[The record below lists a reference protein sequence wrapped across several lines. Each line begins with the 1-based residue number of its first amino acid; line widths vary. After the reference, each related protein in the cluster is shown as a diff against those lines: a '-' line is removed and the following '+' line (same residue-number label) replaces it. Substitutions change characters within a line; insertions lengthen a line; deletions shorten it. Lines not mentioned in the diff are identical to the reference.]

1 MSWYSAANSEQSIF
15 WDMLFQAE
23 SPTTQIYC
31 ILCLHLPSDISALL
45 MFMPAVVNTWCCC
58 LHMNRPVKNHISNR
72 FCFKLFRAKCL
83 MRRHGVVVK
92 PISAEQEVSGFE
104 SRLESLCAR
113 PSFLTWSLC
122 TGSVNKWSVVILN
135 GLICLYGLI
144 LPQCWSVH
152 TVPNIS
158 HYSWDRSC
166 LIKMTW

>member
-45 MFMPAVVNTWCCC
+45 MLMPAAVNTWCCC

-104 SRLESLCAR
+104 SRPGVSLCSSQL
-113 PSFLTWSLC
+113 PYLI
-122 TGSVNKWSVVILN
+122 SV
-135 GLICLYGLI
+135 
-144 LPQCWSVH
+144 CWFS
-152 TVPNIS
+152 
-158 HYSWDRSC
+158 
-166 LIKMTW
+166 